1 MSSATADSNEQ
12 RRKMH
17 YDKYFEEIREE
28 AEVKNWNNELARLI
42 EGAKKLSSTELRAL
56 NALVES
62 KDLIV
67 ATIKQMN
74 KISKILNENESA

>member
-1 MSSATADSNEQ
+1 
-12 RRKMH
+12 MH
-17 YDKYFEEIREE
+17 YDKYFAAIREE